1 MNAQLSSSTFD
12 TVKAEAFAENLLA
25 TLNAGGLALMISI
38 GHRTRLFDVMAQ
50 LEPSTSQQ
58 IADTANLQE
67 RYVREWL
74 NALTVGGILEY
85 QAETQTYQLPAE
97 HGAFLSRSAGADNL
111 ATFFQHIS
119 GLAMVEDAI
128 VECFSKGGGVPY
140 EAFSRFHE
148 VMAEDSGQTVVP
160 ALESAIL
167 PLVPGLIER
176 LTHGIDVL
184 DVGCG
189 SGRAMNRL
197 AQLFPASRF
206 TGYDFSVEAIATATA
221 EAKAHGLQ
229 NVRFQIQ
236 DAAQITEE
244 ERYDLI
250 TTFDAI
256 HDQAQP
262 DVVLRNIYTALKTKG
277 GVYLMQEIR
286 AASNVSEN
294 LDHPIAP
301 FLYTISCMHC
311 MTVSLAAGGM
321 GLGTMWGR
329 EMAWEMLQATGF
341 ESIERQELSHDI
353 MNDFYILRK
362 GGV

>member
-1 MNAQLSSSTFD
+1 MHAQPSSSTFD
-12 TVKAEAFAENLLA
+12 PVKAEAFAENLLA

-38 GHRTRLFDVMAQ
+38 GHRTRLFDVMAK
-50 LEPSTSQQ
+50 LEPATSQQ
-58 IADTANLQE
+58 IAAAANLQE

-74 NALTVGGILEY
+74 NALTVGGILAY
-85 QAETQTYQLPAE
+85 RADTQTYRLPAE
-97 HGAFLSRSAGADNL
+97 HAAFLSRDAGADNL

-128 VECFSKGGGVPY
+128 VECFYKGGGVPY

-176 LTHGIDVL
+176 LTQGIDVL

-197 AQLFPASRF
+197 AQRFPASRF
-206 TGYDFSVEAIATATA
+206 TGYDFSTAAIATATA
-221 EAKAHGLQ
+221 EAKAHGLG

-236 DAAQITEE
+236 DAAQIAEV

-262 DVVLRNIYTALKTKG
+262 DRVLHNIYTALKTNG

-294 LDHPIAP
+294 LDHPVAP

-329 EMAWEMLQATGF
+329 EMAWEMLQAAGF
-341 ESIERQELSHDI
+341 QAIERKELPHDI

-362 GGV
+362 GTI